1 MVHPPQNRSEA
12 ERLEEGIFKPGD
24 RVCWTKAILIPP
36 TRREIPGT
44 VLQVMPS
51 TDGSPFTLY
60 QVQFEFGI
68 FVLYGA
74 QLDPALEAASHEK
87 LPVTP

>member
-1 MVHPPQNRSEA
+1 LQ
-12 ERLEEGIFKPGD
+12 EGIFKPGD

-51 TDGSPFTLY
+51 TDGSAFTLY

-74 QLDPALEAASHEK
+74 QLDPALETLSRSK
-87 LPVTP
+87 GSVTS